1 MSSSTSSANLANFTI
16 KTWWTTN
23 RTQSRITRMA
33 VGGSL
38 TAVGAAYLDEHAF
51 AAGARGG
58 SDDLAR
64 GCGVDVLRR
73 EVDDAAQR
81 HERRPVN
88 GTYQGGKPYKKVWQ
102 TRYLS
107 VTEKRKALLERSG
120 AVAQEQPVQLNID
133 FATFCRSPGI
143 VAGVDEGAGVERA
156 DARLSGTARAHEVSL
171 GAIIISFASCI
182 AQHFKRHAKPT
193 PFKLTV
199 AF

>member
-1 MSSSTSSANLANFTI
+1 
-16 KTWWTTN
+16 
-23 RTQSRITRMA
+23 MA

-107 VTEKRKALLERSG
+107 AALARYVYVK
-120 AVAQEQPVQLNID
+120 VAW
-133 FATFCRSPGI
+133 TKPG
-143 VAGVDEGAGVERA
+143 ERA
-156 DARLSGTARAHEVSL
+156 RGMGSSINRQSRSL
-171 GAIIISFASCI
+171 RGRSLI
-182 AQHFKRHAKPT
+182 AP
-193 PFKLTV
+193 
-199 AF
+199 

>member
-1 MSSSTSSANLANFTI
+1 
-16 KTWWTTN
+16 
-23 RTQSRITRMA
+23 MA

-64 GCGVDVLRR
+64 GCGDDVLRR

-107 VTEKRKALLERSG
+107 SARPRFEPWTCGGFLHPRVPRRRRRHKRCAPRIEPLLLLIRKQALVNLQLALSAFACDFELTGLAPRPRSISAILE
-120 AVAQEQPVQLNID
+120 PVNFPVFSL
-133 FATFCRSPGI
+133 SP
-143 VAGVDEGAGVERA
+143 
-156 DARLSGTARAHEVSL
+156 
-171 GAIIISFASCI
+171 F
-182 AQHFKRHAKPT
+182 
-193 PFKLTV
+193 
-199 AF
+199 